1 MDGSRALVDIP
12 HQNWLNNKNL
22 DFIGEINYT
31 TGELL
36 QELKCK
42 YKGQYLSIVK
52 GREKIYCNMR
62 GSLATFYNCGL
73 HNFFDYTYQNFLD
86 TLPKLKSELDIIPE
100 KTIFRNFEF
109 AVLFE
114 SPVKSNKLWEF
125 MKSHNNVKF
134 SNIIIDGKMV
144 GIQTEHQRYILKFYD
159 KEFQFTGNHSNIIKY
174 EIVIKKMIE
183 VKEMGLKILSDF
195 KNPNIWFLLSQKLL
209 KHWNEIL
216 IVDENLDIKAMGNY
230 EQKKFL
236 MFKDANYWNNL
247 NSIYKDYQYYKKLL
261 QKYQT
266 KAHIQDIINNLIVE
280 KCIKN
285 VTEKNKEIGYQLTKY
300 LKPLSKHIQTKNLL
314 SINRYDKGLIYT
326 QNHSQEQEEKGG
338 GEKAQKRTQKCKCRD
353 CRKSLRNKKSNAFF
367 CSNACRQKYHNHKKK
382 LQVEKEKG
390 ILANMISRNTQTEI
404 ILGLKFYN
412 DNSGNLEYFRYDEV
426 WASRDVIKDLKE
438 VFLFRKPTAKPQR
451 LTHARARG
459 LVRFL
464 SGKNNERCFERLKC

>member
-73 HNFFDYTYQNFLD
+73 HNFFDYTYQKFLD

-144 GIQTEHQRYILKFYD
+144 GIQFEHQRYILKFYD
-159 KEFQFTGNHSNIIKY
+159 KEFQFTGKHSNIIKY

-216 IVDENLDIKAMGNY
+216 IVDENLDFKTMGNY

-285 VTEKNKEIGYQLTKY
+285 VTEKNKEIGYLLTKF
-300 LKPLSKHIQTKNLL
+300 LKPLSKHIQAENLL
-314 SINRYDKGLIYT
+314 LINRYDKGL
-326 QNHSQEQEEKGG
+326 NNNLKHSQEQAQKGG
-338 GEKAQKRTQKCKCRD
+338 GEKAQKISLKCKCRD
-353 CRKSLRNKKSNAFF
+353 CRKSLRNKKSNALF
-367 CSNACRQKYHNHKKK
+367 CSNACRQKFHNHKKK
-382 LQVEKEKG
+382 AQIKNERA
-390 ILANMISRNTQTEI
+390 ILESVVNKKANLNIL
-404 ILGLKFYN
+404 LGLKYYN
-412 DNSGNLEYFRYDEV
+412 EKSGNYDYLKGDEV
-426 WASRDVIKDLKE
+426 MITNEVIKSLKE
-438 VFLFRKPTAKPQR
+438 VLLIRKPSEKPQR

-459 LVRFL
+459 LVRYL
-464 SGKNNERCFERLKC
+464 SDINSGSVLAG